1 MQQIAVFYILTIMLK
16 PKINL
21 LIAHMLENVKPS
33 LLIINTHNVYY
44 ALMMDL
50 VFQESLIVN
59 NALFRIVIGAI

>member
-21 LIAHMLENVKPS
+21 IIAHMLENVKPP
-33 LLIINTHNVYY
+33 LPMVTHNVYY